1 MKIKISFI
9 NIITDLLFI
18 IAFYFGTMVEKL
30 PEGFPAD
37 FSANAAMDFTFPK
50 EGIKEVALIN
60 SIIPLHFKISSKK
73 EIRSNNNYTTDIP
86 VLTSGQNEKVEIKND
101 SGYEVDIEEI
111 LMAKPSAPEG
121 AAVLIVH
128 THTSEAYTKDENDF
142 YEESEPYRTQNSDK
156 NIVAVGRELS
166 KVLEERG
173 IKVYHDETYHD
184 YPSYTGSYKRSLE
197 TVQKNLKEHP
207 EILLVLDIHRDAL
220 QNESKAYM
228 KTKAEEGCAQAMIV
242 IGTDAGG
249 LEHKN
254 WRENLSWGLK
264 IQEVTKKKYPSLM
277 RNLHLC
283 AERYNTHTSGGSMII
298 EVGSNGNTL
307 PEALKCIRLLG
318 ECIGDAINN

>member
-9 NIITDLLFI
+9 NIITALLFI

-37 FSANAAMDFTFPK
+37 FSANAAMDFNFTK
-50 EGIKEVALIN
+50 KGIKEIALIN
-60 SIIPLHFKISSKK
+60 SIIPVSLVPNSKK
-73 EIRSNNNYTTDIP
+73 EIDLNNNYTTDIP
-86 VLTSGQNEKVEIKND
+86 VLTSSQSEKVQIKND
-101 SGYEVDIEEI
+101 SGYEINIEEM
-111 LMAKPSAPEG
+111 LRSKPYATEG

-166 KVLEERG
+166 KVLTDRK

-197 TVQKNLKEHP
+197 TVQRNLKEHP

-220 QNESKAYM
+220 QNESKNYM
-228 KTKAEEGCAQAMIV
+228 KTRAEEGCAQAMIV

-264 IQEVTKKKYPSLM
+264 IQEVAKKKYPSLM
-277 RNLHLC
+277 RDLHLC

-307 PEALKCIRLLG
+307 SEAIKCVRLVG
-318 ECIGDAINN
+318 ECIADVINN